1 MSDSTLH
8 FPNLWKNPLH
18 PSLVVE
24 PLREKEEGVS
34 GSLQEA
40 VQNNQSSPPPSASP
54 ATPPLSF
61 LHTGKGPPP
70 QGLCCPWFLLSFRFS
85 PTSPVPNCFSDL
97 PDLRESPPAPP
108 LRHHLPLP
116 ETALPMC
123 SFLHCSS
130 LHLRLHERLP
140 NWLPQKETQPWKANT
155 IQWGCS
161 LGRQQWVINNSAW
174 LNFHASPDAV
184 YGELSPEGLR
194 VRNAWDACSI
204 CPRHSAFVSIY
215 PSLMQANPIPNEHGY
230 LLLCFMCVWFSIVT
244 LI

>member
-85 PTSPVPNCFSDL
+85 PTSPVPNCFSDP
-97 PDLRESPPAPP
+97 PDLRESPPSSPTAAPLATTWNCFTYVFFSTLFISASQAP
-108 LRHHLPLP
+108 WEATKLATSERNTTVKSQHY
-116 ETALPMC
+116 TV
-123 SFLHCSS
+123 
-130 LHLRLHERLP
+130 RLLTG
-140 NWLPQKETQPWKANT
+140 QTT
-155 IQWGCS
+155 
-161 LGRQQWVINNSAW
+161 
-174 LNFHASPDAV
+174 
-184 YGELSPEGLR
+184 
-194 VRNAWDACSI
+194 
-204 CPRHSAFVSIY
+204 VS
-215 PSLMQANPIPNEHGY
+215 NK
-230 LLLCFMCVWFSIVT
+230 
-244 LI
+244 